1 MNDDEPDIFNES
13 DDEQEDEEVKKD
25 AKNEEEDDNGDD
37 DNGDDDNGDDDEDH
51 DNGDDD
57 EDHDNDEDDDDDGDE
72 DEYDNNNKENDNN
85 ENSFSNNLYLINENE
100 EFYDS
105 DSDEE
110 DYIEKFNEN
119 TSKET
124 IMNYYPEHLQHN
136 IDEIEKMSIVVRD
149 ANGAIIDPLH
159 KTVPFLTKY
168 ERARIIGE
176 RAKQLEYG
184 SKPFISIEQNEI
196 DSYLIAEKE
205 FYQKAIPFILK
216 RPLPNGSCEYWKFK
230 DLEIM

>member
-1 MNDDEPDIFNES
+1 MDMNDDEPDIFIES
-13 DDEQEDEEVKKD
+13 DDEQHEEVIKKD
-25 AKNEEEDDNGDD
+25 TKNENDGDEDNDDEQDEDD
-37 DNGDDDNGDDDEDH
+37 DNDNNDDEDDDEDE
-51 DNGDDD
+51 DEDD
-57 EDHDNDEDDDDDGDE
+57 EDDNEE
-72 DEYDNNNKENDNN
+72 KEMDNN

>member
-1 MNDDEPDIFNES
+1 MDMNDDEPDIFNES

-57 EDHDNDEDDDDDGDE
+57 DDDDEYD

>member
-1 MNDDEPDIFNES
+1 MDMNDDEPDIFNES
-13 DDEQEDEEVKKD
+13 DDEQHEEVIKKD
-25 AKNEEEDDNGDD
+25 TKNENDGDEDNDDEQDEDD
-37 DNGDDDNGDDDEDH
+37 DNDNNDDEDDDEDE
-51 DNGDDD
+51 DEDD
-57 EDHDNDEDDDDDGDE
+57 EDDNEE
-72 DEYDNNNKENDNN
+72 KEMDNN

>member
-1 MNDDEPDIFNES
+1 MDMNDDEPDIFNES
-13 DDEQEDEEVKKD
+13 DDEQHEEVIKKD
-25 AKNEEEDDNGDD
+25 TKNENDGDEDNDDDEQDEDD
-37 DNGDDDNGDDDEDH
+37 DNDNNDDEDDDEDE
-51 DNGDDD
+51 DEDD
-57 EDHDNDEDDDDDGDE
+57 EDDNEE
-72 DEYDNNNKENDNN
+72 KEMDNN

>member
-13 DDEQEDEEVKKD
+13 DDEQHEEVIKKD
-25 AKNEEEDDNGDD
+25 TKNENDGDEDNDDDEQDEDD
-37 DNGDDDNGDDDEDH
+37 DNDNNDDEDDDEDE
-51 DNGDDD
+51 DEDD
-57 EDHDNDEDDDDDGDE
+57 EDDNEE
-72 DEYDNNNKENDNN
+72 KEMDNN

>member
-13 DDEQEDEEVKKD
+13 DDEQDEEVIKKD
-25 AKNEEEDDNGDD
+25 TKNENDGNEDNDDEDEDEDEDD
-37 DNGDDDNGDDDEDH
+37 DNNDDEDDDEDE
-51 DNGDDD
+51 DD
-57 EDHDNDEDDDDDGDE
+57 EDDNEE
-72 DEYDNNNKENDNN
+72 KEMDNN
-85 ENSFSNNLYLINENE
+85 EKSFSNNLYLINENE